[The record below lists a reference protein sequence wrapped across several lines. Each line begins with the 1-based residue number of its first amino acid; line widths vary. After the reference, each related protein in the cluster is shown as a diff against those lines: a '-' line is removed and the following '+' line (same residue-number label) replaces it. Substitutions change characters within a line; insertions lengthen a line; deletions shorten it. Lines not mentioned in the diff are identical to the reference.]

1 MKIAVIKFGLFLATS
16 TLLAQEKPLD
26 SLVTK
31 LSEVVVTGQF
41 ESQSLKKSI
50 YNVRVITKEDI
61 KKLAANNLGDVLNQY
76 LNITVRPS
84 GSDGRSTVSMFGL
97 DAQYLKILVDNI
109 PLVSDTGLGNNIDL
123 TQVNLDDIEQ
133 IEIIEGSMGV
143 THGANAVSGILNI
156 ITKKSFKYK
165 WEISA
170 LLQEETVGDEFA
182 LFDKGR
188 HIQGLKIGHRITD
201 NWFASVGANRNDL
214 KGYLGDRN
222 GKDYEVNDLTRGFT
236 WLPKEQLVTNAML
249 NYRRDDFRFFYKF
262 DYLNEN
268 VDSYNKVVKTTA
280 PPFEKKFSEDERF
293 LTTRYF
299 HHLNAS
305 GKVFSTMNFNVSLS
319 HQKQKRDNESFVYNL
334 SEKREEDLKKQTDQ
348 SSEVLYSTGTL
359 SNLFPDKWFDVQLG
373 YEAVNNIGLSIVDAE
388 NGNEKAV
395 RKRIENYDFFVSSEI
410 KVNERFSI
418 RPGVRYSFQSLFDDQ
433 YAVSLGFRQ
442 LFDYGLELRASVGRS
457 YRTPNFD
464 ELYSRFIV
472 PSHFYIGNE
481 DLIPEKSLSYELSL
495 KKRTNFKS
503 QIQMSNNLSLSYNN
517 IKDRIGM
524 AVVDFGP
531 PMKSQYIN
539 VDKYKMIN
547 VANTNQFGYKNITF
561 NAGISFVGISQ
572 VIDNGEAISQDKFLY
587 TLQLNSSVTYNV
599 PKWNTGFSLS
609 YKYNGKQ
616 QDYVGTFDE
625 NGAPT
630 YKLSTIEAFGWMD
643 ASVRKSFFKNQ
654 FEITFG
660 ARNLLDITNLRQ
672 TTPNAGAAHPTSGN
686 AMLGYGRSYF
696 LKLMY
701 NLNL

>member
-1 MKIAVIKFGLFLATS
+1 MMVTTS
-16 TLLAQEKPLD
+16 QYAQVQPTD
-26 SLVTK
+26 SLVTP
-31 LSEVVVTGQF
+31 LSEVVVTGQY
-41 ESQSLKKSI
+41 ESQSLKKAI
-50 YNVRVITKEDI
+50 YNVRVITKADI

-84 GSDGRSTVSMFGL
+84 GNDGRSTVSMFGL
-97 DAQYLKILVDNI
+97 DGQYFKILVDNI

-170 LLQEETVGDEFA
+170 MLQEETVGDEFA

-201 NWFASVGANRNDL
+201 NWFASIGANRNDL
-214 KGYLGDRN
+214 KGYLGERK
-222 GKDYEVNDLTRGFT
+222 GKYHDVNDLTRGFA

-249 NYRRDDFRFFYKF
+249 NYRRDDFRFFYKI

-268 VDSYNKVVKTTA
+268 VDSYNKVVKTTD
-280 PPFEKKFSEDERF
+280 PPFEKKFSDDERF
-293 LTTRYF
+293 LTSRFF

-305 GKVFSTMNFNVSLS
+305 GKMFSTMNFNVSLS
-319 HQKQKRDNESFVYNL
+319 HQKQKRENESFIYNI
-334 SEKREEDLKKQTDQ
+334 SEKREEDSKKQTDQ

-373 YEAVNNIGLSIVDAE
+373 YEAVNNIGLSIVDAD
-388 NGNEKAV
+388 NGTEKTV
-395 RKRIENYDFFVSSEI
+395 RKRIENYDFFVSSEV

-433 YAVSLGFRQ
+433 YAFSLGFRQ
-442 LFDYGLELRASVGRS
+442 LLNHGLELRASIGKS

-464 ELYSRFIV
+464 ELYSQFIV

-481 DLIPEKSLSYELSL
+481 NLIPEKSISYEISL
-495 KKRTNFKS
+495 KKMTEFKNS
-503 QIQMSNNLSLSYNN
+503 IQLSNNLAISYND

-524 AVVDFGP
+524 AVIDFGP

-539 VDKYKMIN
+539 VEKYEMIN
-547 VANTNQFGYKNITF
+547 VANTNELSYKNLTL

-572 VIDNGEAISQDKFLY
+572 VLDNGEAVSQDKFLY
-587 TLQLNSSVTYNV
+587 TLQMNSSVSYTI
-599 PKWNTGFSLS
+599 PKWQSGFSVY

-616 QDYVGTFDE
+616 QDYVGTFDD
-625 NGAPT
+625 NGDPT

-660 ARNLLDITNLRQ
+660 ARNVLDITNLRQ